1 MRLRNVKGS
10 IEAVKQNELV
20 VQQPET
26 LKGKWREYFGND
38 NPIHIEV
45 GMGKGQ
51 FVTTHAVNNPN
62 INYVGIEKYSGVL
75 FKAIDLIKEAAVS
88 NLGCIRM
95 DALDLPDVFEDN
107 EVDRLYLNFSDP
119 WPKERH
125 YKRRLTYKDFLVI
138 YHKLLKPT
146 GDIVFKTDNDL
157 LFEFSVEQIKAFG
170 MEITSMTNDLHADEP
185 EDNVRTEYEQKFS
198 EQGIKINRLIA
209 LNTERYLGE
218 EKIQS

>member
-10 IEAVKQNELV
+10 IEAVKQHELV

-26 LKGKWREYFGND
+26 LKGKWHQHFGNN
-38 NPIHIEV
+38 NPIYIEV

-75 FKAIDLIKEAAVS
+75 FKAIELVREAGVS
-88 NLGCIRM
+88 NLACIRM
-95 DALDLPDVFEDN
+95 DALDLLDVFDDN

-125 YKRRLTYKDFLVI
+125 YKRRLTYKDFLQI

-146 GDIVFKTDNDL
+146 ADIVFKSDNDL

-170 MEITSMTNDLHADEP
+170 FEITDLTNDLHANEP
-185 EDNVRTEYEQKFS
+185 ADNVRTEYEEKFS
-198 EQGIKINRLIA
+198 KQGIKINRLIA
-209 LNTERYLGE
+209 LNAEEVPDE
-218 EKIQS
+218 EKV